1 MNGRSNTVQSIPAYL
16 ALLLLLFASSSHIH
30 LRYCLDGEEVPVS
43 IHFESSDTHSRDSDS
58 AHEIAGSDQADV
70 ENELSLDFVF
80 GKVYKSSIEA
90 IALSSINLLTL
101 GTPSLAVPLPILV
114 VNFPEQ
120 RTSLY
125 PPSRAPPEIV

>member
-16 ALLLLLFASSSHIH
+16 ALLLLLFAGSSHIH
-30 LRYCLDGEEVPVS
+30 LRYCLDGDEVPVS
-43 IHFESSDTHSRDSDS
+43 IHFESSDTHSGDSDS

-70 ENELSLDFVF
+70 ENELSLDLVF
-80 GKVYKSSIEA
+80 GKSYKSSIEA
-90 IALSSINLLTL
+90 ITLSSINLLTV